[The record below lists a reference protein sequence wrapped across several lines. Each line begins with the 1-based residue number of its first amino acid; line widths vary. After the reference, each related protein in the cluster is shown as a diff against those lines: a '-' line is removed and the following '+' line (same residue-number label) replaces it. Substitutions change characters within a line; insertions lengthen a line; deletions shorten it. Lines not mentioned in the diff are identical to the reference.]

1 MEPIKSTADFLG
13 EREQNLSAKAYD
25 AMLQMLISRELPA
38 NTVLQERKL
47 AELLNISRTPVR
59 DALTRLEN
67 EGLISRTAGRT
78 LVVRQFSIR
87 ELIETLH
94 VRRTLEAEAA
104 RLAAG
109 RVPTGELDELEAS
122 VRRLLEAEV
131 PNAEEDW
138 IVDSKLHQMISHY
151 SGNLLLTQYIETL
164 RLKTR
169 MFNLS
174 VAPERFESAHQ
185 EHVAIVQALKV
196 GYQEHLAIIDA
207 LRAGDPEA
215 AQSAAAAHIDSV
227 RQGIINRFSQL

>member
-1 MEPIKSTADFLG
+1 MESIKSTADFLG

-78 LVVRQFSIR
+78 LVVREFSIR
-87 ELIETLH
+87 ELVETLH
-94 VRRTLEAEAA
+94 VRRLLEAEAA

-109 RVPTGELDELEAS
+109 RVPVAELDELEAS
-122 VRRLLEAEV
+122 VRRLLAAEV
-131 PNAEEDW
+131 PNAQEDW
-138 IVDSKLHQMISHY
+138 QVDSTLHRMIAHR

-174 VAPERFESAHQ
+174 VAPQRFEHAHP
-185 EHVAIVQALKV
+185 EHRTIVQALKV
-196 GYQEHLAIIDA
+196 GYHEHLAIIAA
-207 LRAGDPEA
+207 LRAGDAEA
-215 AQSAAAAHIDSV
+215 ARQAAATHIDTV
-227 RQGIINRFSQL
+227 RQGIIKRFSEL

>member
-25 AMLQMLISRELPA
+25 AVLKMLIKRELPP
-38 NTVLQERKL
+38 NTVLQERRL

-109 RVPTGELDELEAS
+109 RVPVAELDDLETS
-122 VRRLLEAEV
+122 VQRLLEAEV
-131 PNAEEDW
+131 PNADEDW
-138 IVDSKLHQMISHY
+138 LVDSRLHQMVSHY
-151 SGNLLLTQYIETL
+151 SGNQLLTQYIETL

-185 EHVAIVQALKV
+185 EHVAIVRALKI
-196 GYQEHLAIIDA
+196 GYHEHLAIIEA
-207 LRAGDPEA
+207 LRSGDADA
-215 AQSAAAAHIDSV
+215 AQKAAAAHIDSV
-227 RQGIINRFSQL
+227 RQGIIDRFSAL

>member
-1 MEPIKSTADFLG
+1 MEPIKSTAEFLG

-25 AMLQMLISRELPA
+25 AILQMLIRRELPP
-38 NTVLQERKL
+38 NTVLQERRL

-67 EGLISRTAGRT
+67 EGLVSRAAGRT

-87 ELIETLH
+87 ELVETLH

-109 RVPTGELDELEAS
+109 RVPVGELDELEAS

-138 IVDSKLHQMISHY
+138 LVDSKLHRMVSHY
-151 SGNLLLTQYIETL
+151 SGNLLLNQYIETL

-185 EHVAIVQALKV
+185 EHLAIVQALKV
-196 GYQEHLAIIDA
+196 GYHEHLAIIAA
-207 LRAGDPEA
+207 LRAGDAEEA
-215 AQSAAAAHIDSV
+215 QKAAAAHIDSV
-227 RQGIINRFSQL
+227 RQGIINRFSAL

>member
-1 MEPIKSTADFLG
+1 MEPIKSTAEFLG

-25 AMLQMLISRELPA
+25 AILQMLIRRELPP
-38 NTVLQERKL
+38 NTVLQERRL

-67 EGLISRTAGRT
+67 EGLVSRTAGRT

-87 ELIETLH
+87 ELVETLH

-109 RVPTGELDELEAS
+109 RVPVNELDELEAS

-138 IVDSKLHQMISHY
+138 LVDSQLHQMVSHY
-151 SGNLLLTQYIETL
+151 SGNLLLNQYIETL

-185 EHVAIVQALKV
+185 EHLAIVQALKV
-196 GYQEHLAIIDA
+196 GYHEHLAIIAA
-207 LRAGDPEA
+207 LRAGDAEEA
-215 AQSAAAAHIDSV
+215 QRAAAAHIDSV
-227 RQGIINRFSQL
+227 RQGIINRFSAL

>member
-1 MEPIKSTADFLG
+1 MEQIKSTADFLG
-13 EREQNLSAKAYD
+13 EREQNLSGKAYD

-38 NTVLQERKL
+38 NTVLQERRL

-87 ELIETLH
+87 ELVETLH

-109 RVPTGELDELEAS
+109 RVPIAELDELEAS

-138 IVDSKLHQMISHY
+138 VVDSKLHQMLSHY
-151 SGNLLLTQYIETL
+151 SGNMLLTQYIETL

-185 EHVAIVQALKV
+185 EHLAIVQALKV
-196 GYQEHLAIIDA
+196 GYHEHLAIIQA
-207 LRAGDPEA
+207 LRAGDGDA
-215 AQSAAAAHIDSV
+215 AQKAAAAHIDSV

>member
-1 MEPIKSTADFLG
+1 MEPIKSTAEFLG

-25 AMLQMLISRELPA
+25 AMLQMLISRELPP
-38 NTVLQERKL
+38 NTVLQERRL

-109 RVPTGELDELEAS
+109 RVPATELDEMETS
-122 VRRLLEAEV
+122 VRRLLDAEV

-138 IVDSKLHQMISHY
+138 IVDSKLHQMLSHY

-185 EHVAIVQALKV
+185 EHLAIVQALKA
-196 GYQEHLAIIDA
+196 GYQEHLAIIEA
-207 LRAGDPEA
+207 LRSGDGDA
-215 AQSAAAAHIDSV
+215 AQKAAAAHIDSV
-227 RQGIINRFSQL
+227 RQSIINRFSHL

>member
-1 MEPIKSTADFLG
+1 MEPIKSTAEFLG

-25 AMLQMLISRELPA
+25 AILQMLIRRELPP
-38 NTVLQERKL
+38 NTVLQERRL

-67 EGLISRTAGRT
+67 EGLVSRAAGRT

-87 ELIETLH
+87 ELVETLH

-109 RVPTGELDELEAS
+109 RVPVAELDELEAS

-138 IVDSKLHQMISHY
+138 LVDSQLHQMVSHY
-151 SGNLLLTQYIETL
+151 SGNLLLNQYIETL

-185 EHVAIVQALKV
+185 EHLAIVQALKV
-196 GYQEHLAIIDA
+196 GYHEHLAIIAA
-207 LRAGDPEA
+207 LRAGDAEQ
-215 AQSAAAAHIDSV
+215 AQKAAAAHIDSV
-227 RQGIINRFSQL
+227 RQGIINRFSAL

>member
-1 MEPIKSTADFLG
+1 
-13 EREQNLSAKAYD
+13 
-25 AMLQMLISRELPA
+25 
-38 NTVLQERKL
+38 
-47 AELLNISRTPVR
+47 
-59 DALTRLEN
+59 
-67 EGLISRTAGRT
+67 

-109 RVPTGELDELEAS
+109 RVPAAELDELEAS
-122 VRRLLEAEV
+122 VRRLLAAEV
-131 PNAEEDW
+131 PDAEEDW

-174 VAPERFESAHQ
+174 VAPERFESAHH
-185 EHVAIVQALKV
+185 EHLAIVQALKV
-196 GYQEHLAIIDA
+196 GYQEHLAIIAA
-207 LRAGDPEA
+207 LRSGDA
-215 AQSAAAAHIDSV
+215 NTAQSAAAAHIDSV
-227 RQGIINRFSQL
+227 RQGIISRFSQL

>member
-38 NTVLQERKL
+38 NTVLQERRL

-78 LVVRQFSIR
+78 LVVRQFSLR

-104 RLAAG
+104 RLATG
-109 RVPTGELDELEAS
+109 RVPVAELDELEAN

-138 IVDSKLHQMISHY
+138 IVDSKLHKMLSHY
-151 SGNLLLTQYIETL
+151 SGNQLLTQYIETL

-185 EHVAIVQALKV
+185 DHLNIVQALKV
-196 GYQEHLAIIDA
+196 GYHEHLAIIEA
-207 LRAGDPEA
+207 LRSGDADA
-215 AQSAAAAHIDSV
+215 AQKAAAAHIDSV
-227 RQGIINRFSQL
+227 RQGIINRFSAI

>member
-25 AMLQMLISRELPA
+25 AMLQMLINRELPA
-38 NTVLQERKL
+38 NTVLQERRL

-87 ELIETLH
+87 ELVETLH

-104 RLAAG
+104 RMAAG
-109 RVPTGELDELEAS
+109 RVPVAELDALEAS
-122 VRRLLEAEV
+122 VHRLLEAEV
-131 PNAEEDW
+131 PNAKEDW
-138 IVDSKLHQMISHY
+138 AVDSQLHQMISHY

-185 EHVAIVQALKV
+185 EHLAIVQALKK
-196 GYQEHLAIIDA
+196 GYHEHLAIIDA
-207 LRAGDPEA
+207 LRAGDADA
-215 AQSAAAAHIDSV
+215 AQKAAAAHIDSV
-227 RQGIINRFSQL
+227 RQGIINRFSQI

>member
-25 AMLQMLISRELPA
+25 AMLQMLINRELPA
-38 NTVLQERKL
+38 TPVLQERRL

-109 RVPTGELDELEAS
+109 RVPLAELDALEAS
-122 VRRLLEAEV
+122 VRRLLDAEV

-138 IVDSKLHQMISHY
+138 AVDSQLHQMISHY

-185 EHVAIVQALKV
+185 EHLSIVQALKV
-196 GYQEHLAIIDA
+196 GYQEHLAIIEA
-207 LRAGDPEA
+207 LRANDPDA
-215 AQSAAAAHIDSV
+215 AQKAAAAHIDSV

>member
-1 MEPIKSTADFLG
+1 MEPIKSTADFLT

-25 AMLQMLISRELPA
+25 AVLQMLIRRELPP
-38 NTVLQERKL
+38 NTVLQERRL

-67 EGLISRTAGRT
+67 EGLISRAAGRT

-87 ELIETLH
+87 ELVETLH

-109 RVPTGELDELEAS
+109 RVPVAELDELEAR
-122 VRRLLEAEV
+122 VRRLLEVEV

-138 IVDSKLHQMISHY
+138 LVDSQLHRMVSHY
-151 SGNLLLTQYIETL
+151 SGNLLLNQYIETL

-185 EHVAIVQALKV
+185 EHLAIVQALKV
-196 GYQEHLAIIDA
+196 GYHEHLAIIDA
-207 LRAGDPEA
+207 LRANDPDA
-215 AQSAAAAHIDSV
+215 AQKAAAAHIDSV
-227 RQGIINRFSQL
+227 RQGIITRFSAL